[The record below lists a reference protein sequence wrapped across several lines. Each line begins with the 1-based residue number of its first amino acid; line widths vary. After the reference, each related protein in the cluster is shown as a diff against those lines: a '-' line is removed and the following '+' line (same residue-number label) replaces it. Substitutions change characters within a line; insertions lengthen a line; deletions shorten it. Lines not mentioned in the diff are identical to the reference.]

1 MPMMGP
7 LFALFLEPVSLACQ
21 EGASVPSDF
30 SVAPDIAET
39 HMSHYWNRFHG
50 ISCFCPILLNHPSQ

>member
-30 SVAPDIAET
+30 L
-39 HMSHYWNRFHG
+39 WLL
-50 ISCFCPILLNHPSQ
+50 ILPKHT